1 MPGGMLS
8 KNQIKYIRSLHLA
21 KFRRQEKL
29 FIAEGPKLA
38 LELLNSDFKVHSIHC
53 LEEWHNANNRL
64 CGNIPVSI
72 ISQKE
77 LERIS
82 ALQTPNEVLLL
93 VHTHRESSVDPVP
106 DGDDLVLVLDGI
118 RDPGNMGT
126 IIRTADWYGVS
137 DIVCSNDCVEV
148 YNPKVVQAT
157 MGSIA
162 RVRITYRDLE
172 VFFTGKD
179 KALPVYGAL
188 LDGKSIY
195 EQQLSAPGYLL
206 IGSESHG
213 ISSSLTPCIT
223 HPLLIP
229 PHSRAGAESLNASV
243 ATAIVLAEFRRR
255 SKL

>member
-38 LELLNSDFKVHSIHC
+38 LELLNSDFRVHSIHC
-53 LEEWHNANNRL
+53 LEEWHRANNRL
-64 CGNIPVSI
+64 CGDIPVSI

-82 ALQTPNEVLLL
+82 NLQTPNEVLLL
-93 VHTHRESSVDPVP
+93 VKMMEEKGEAPTP
-106 DGDDLVLVLDGI
+106 GGDLVLVLDGI
-118 RDPGNMGT
+118 RDPGNLGT
-126 IIRTADWYGVS
+126 IIRTADWYGVR
-137 DIVCSNDCVEV
+137 DVICSGDCVEV

-162 RVRITYRDLE
+162 RVRVSYRDLKT
-172 VFFTGKD
+172 FFASQGKD
-179 KALPVYGAL
+179 LPVYGTL
-188 LDGKSIY
+188 LDGRSLY
-195 EQQLSAPGYLL
+195 DQELSASGYLL

-213 ISSSLTPCIT
+213 ISASLMPFIT

-229 PHSRAGAESLNASV
+229 PHSKAGAESLNASV